1 MAHQLIVNKFSLE
14 PDGTIKVWL
23 KVDLEEIT
31 FLMKREGFGYTVPG
45 ALENLTT
52 KNLKRSQ
59 SFITLLDDW
68 YNDLPVSL
76 PIDLTFSNE

>member
-1 MAHQLIVNKFSLE
+1 MAHQFIVNKFSLE

-31 FLMKREGFGYTVPG
+31 FLIKRELLGYTMPG
-45 ALENLTT
+45 ALENLVTE
-52 KNLKRSQ
+52 NLKRSRG
-59 SFITLLDDW
+59 FITLLDDW

-76 PIDLTFSNE
+76 PMDLTFSNE